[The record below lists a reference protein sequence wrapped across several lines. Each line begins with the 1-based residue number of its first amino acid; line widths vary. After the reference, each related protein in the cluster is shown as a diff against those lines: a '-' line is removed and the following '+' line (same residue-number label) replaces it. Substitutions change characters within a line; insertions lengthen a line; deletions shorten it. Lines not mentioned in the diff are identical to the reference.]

1 MATGTGKTYT
11 ALGCLKRLLNE
22 RGRLATVITCPYA
35 HLVEQWVDDL
45 KDFELTG
52 VRAYGSHNQWID
64 DVANAILDYNNG
76 YSDTVIINSQP

>member
-1 MATGTGKTYT
+1 M
-11 ALGCLKRLLNE
+11 
-22 RGRLATVITCPYA
+22 
-35 HLVEQWVDDL
+35 VDDL

-52 VRAYGSHNQWID
+52 VRAYGSHYQWID